1 MRLPGAF
8 SIIPQGDILL
18 FLQGHEQI
26 GFATL
31 GNSVF
36 HIALRTCIYVGRL
49 PVYTT
54 FYGYM
59 SLPWVIDAVFERDS
73 ARVIKCVMIVCYL
86 GFFYIQMH
94 STWGYF

>member
-1 MRLPGAF
+1 M
-8 SIIPQGDILL
+8 
-18 FLQGHEQI
+18 
-26 GFATL
+26 L

-73 ARVIKCVMIVCYL
+73 ARLIKVLMIACYL
-86 GFFYIQMH
+86 GFFYIQM
-94 STWGYF
+94 SNTWGYF